1 MASITDSILNYI
13 DTSPKKLITIVGP
26 TCTGKTDIAIE
37 LAEKF
42 NTQIINADSRLIF
55 KEMDIGTAKPSAD
68 ELKRVKHHLVN
79 LKSIT
84 ESYSAGDYQKDF
96 DNVVENIW
104 KIDSERKIIVV
115 GGTGLYIKAALENL
129 EMPAVNTNQALRDE
143 LNQKSLDELLL
154 MLQEK
159 DSEAL
164 ALIDVQNKIRV
175 IRALELIIS
184 TGKPLNEL
192 RTKSREPRYDS
203 LYIGLDFK
211 QREDLYDLINVR
223 VLGMIERGLVEEVK
237 ALINKYGRV
246 KAIDSTIGY
255 REVADYL
262 SGLISLD
269 EAVSE
274 IQLRTRRYAKRQ
286 MTWFR
291 ANPEIQWFYRQG

>member
-1 MASITDSILNYI
+1 MALITDSILNYI

-42 NTQIINADSRLIF
+42 KTEIINADSRLIF

-68 ELKRVKHHLVN
+68 ELKRVEHHLVD

-84 ESYSAGDYQKDF
+84 EAYSAGDYQKDF
-96 DNVVENIW
+96 DNVVKNIW
-104 KIDSERKIIVV
+104 KLDPEKKIIVV

-154 MLQEK
+154 MLREN
-159 DSEAL
+159 DTEASS
-164 ALIDVQNKIRV
+164 LIDIQNKVRV
-175 IRALELIIS
+175 IRALELVIS
-184 TGKPLNEL
+184 TGQPLSEL
-192 RTKSREPRYDS
+192 RTKSREARYDS

-211 QREDLYDLINVR
+211 QREDLYSLINKR
-223 VLGMIERGLVEEVK
+223 VLRMMACGLVDEVK
-237 ALINKYGRV
+237 ALMNKYGRV
-246 KAIDSTIGY
+246 KTIDSTIGY
-255 REVADYL
+255 REVADCL

-291 ANPEIQWFYRQG
+291 ANPEIQWFYR

>member
-1 MASITDSILNYI
+1 M
-13 DTSPKKLITIVGP
+13 GP

-42 NTQIINADSRLIF
+42 NTEIINADSRLIF
-55 KEMDIGTAKPSAD
+55 REMDIGTAKPSFD
-68 ELKRVKHHLVN
+68 ELERVKHHLVD

-84 ESYSAGDYQKDF
+84 EAYSAGDYQKDF
-96 DNVVENIW
+96 DNVVKNIW
-104 KIDSERKIIVV
+104 KLNPEKKIIVV

-154 MLQEK
+154 MLQEN
-159 DSEAL
+159 DSTAL
-164 ALIDVQNKIRV
+164 NLIDVQNKVRV
-175 IRALELIIS
+175 IRALELVIS
-184 TGKPLNEL
+184 TGKPLSEL
-192 RTKSREPRYDS
+192 RNKSQEARNDS

-211 QREDLYDLINVR
+211 RREDLYNLINER
-223 VLGMIERGLVEEVK
+223 VLRMIDCGFLDEVK

-246 KAIDSTIGY
+246 KTIDSTIGY
-255 REVADYL
+255 RELADYL
-262 SGLISLD
+262 SGLMSLD
-269 EAVSE
+269 EAVNQ

-291 ANPEIQWFYRQG
+291 ANPEIQWFYREG

>member
-1 MASITDSILNYI
+1 MALITDSILNYI
-13 DTSPKKLITIVGP
+13 DTSSKKLITIVGP

-42 NTQIINADSRLIF
+42 NTEIINADSRLIF

-68 ELKRVKHHLVN
+68 ELKRVEHHLVD

-84 ESYSAGDYQKDF
+84 EAYSAGDYQKDF
-96 DNVVENIW
+96 DNVVKNIW
-104 KIDSERKIIVV
+104 KLDPEKKIIVV

-129 EMPAVNTNQALRDE
+129 EMPAVNTNQVLRDE

-154 MLQEK
+154 MLREN
-159 DSEAL
+159 DSEASS
-164 ALIDVQNKIRV
+164 LIDIQNKVRV
-175 IRALELIIS
+175 IRALELVMS
-184 TGKPLNEL
+184 TGQPLSEL
-192 RTKSREPRYDS
+192 RTKSREARYDS
-203 LYIGLDFK
+203 LYIGLDFNR
-211 QREDLYDLINVR
+211 REDLYNLINER
-223 VLGMIERGLVEEVK
+223 VLRMMEYGLVDEVK
-237 ALINKYGRV
+237 ALMNKYGRV
-246 KAIDSTIGY
+246 KTIDSTIGY
-255 REVADYL
+255 REVADCL

-291 ANPEIQWFYRQG
+291 ANPEIQWFYR

>member
-26 TCTGKTDIAIE
+26 TCTGKTDIAIK

-42 NTQIINADSRLIF
+42 NTEIINADSRLIF

-104 KIDSERKIIVV
+104 NLDPEKKIIVV

-154 MLQEK
+154 MLKEN
-159 DSEAL
+159 DSTAL
-164 ALIDVQNKIRV
+164 NLIDIQNKIRV
-175 IRALELIIS
+175 IRALELVIS
-184 TGKPLNEL
+184 TGKPLSEL
-192 RTKSREPRYDS
+192 RTKSPKPRYDS
-203 LYIGLDFK
+203 LYLGLDFK
-211 QREDLYDLINVR
+211 QRGDLYNLINAR

-237 ALINKYGRV
+237 ALIGKYNRV
-246 KAIDSTIGY
+246 KTIDSTIGY

-269 EAVSE
+269 EAISQ

-291 ANPEIQWFYRQG
+291 ANPGIQWFYREG

>member
-1 MASITDSILNYI
+1 MALITDSILNYI
-13 DTSPKKLITIVGP
+13 DTSSKKLITIVGP

-42 NTQIINADSRLIF
+42 NTEIVNADSRLVF
-55 KEMDIGTAKPSAD
+55 KEMDIGTAKPSFD
-68 ELKRVKHHLVN
+68 ELERVKHHLVD

-84 ESYSAGDYQKDF
+84 EAYSAGDYQKDF
-96 DNVVENIW
+96 DSVVKNIW
-104 KIDSERKIIVV
+104 NLDPEKKIIVV

-129 EMPAVNTNQALRDE
+129 EMPAVNTNQVLRDE

-154 MLQEK
+154 MLREN
-159 DSEAL
+159 DSEASS
-164 ALIDVQNKIRV
+164 LIDIQNKVRV
-175 IRALELIIS
+175 IRALELVMS
-184 TGKPLNEL
+184 TGQPLSEL

-203 LYIGLDFK
+203 LYIGLDFNR
-211 QREDLYDLINVR
+211 REDLYNLINER
-223 VLGMIERGLVEEVK
+223 VLRMMEYGLVDEVK
-237 ALINKYGRV
+237 ALMNKYGRV
-246 KAIDSTIGY
+246 KTIDSTIGY
-255 REVADYL
+255 REVADCL

-291 ANPEIQWFYRQG
+291 ANPEIQWFYR

>member
-1 MASITDSILNYI
+1 MALITDSILNYI

-42 NTQIINADSRLIF
+42 KTEIINADSRLIF
-55 KEMDIGTAKPSAD
+55 KEMDIGTAKPSFD
-68 ELKRVKHHLVN
+68 ELKRVKHHLVDI
-79 LKSIT
+79 KSIT
-84 ESYSAGDYQKDF
+84 EVYSAGDYQKDF
-96 DNVVENIW
+96 DSVVENIR
-104 KIDSERKIIVV
+104 KLYPERKIIVV

-129 EMPAVNTNQALRDE
+129 EMPAVNTNQALRNE

-154 MLQEK
+154 MLKEN
-159 DSEAL
+159 DSTAL
-164 ALIDVQNKIRV
+164 NLIDVQNKIRV
-175 IRALELIIS
+175 IRALELVIS
-184 TGKPLNEL
+184 TGKPLSQL
-192 RTKSREPRYDS
+192 RTKSREARYDS

-211 QREDLYDLINVR
+211 RREDLYNLINER
-223 VLGMIERGLVEEVK
+223 VLRMMECGLVDEVK
-237 ALINKYGRV
+237 VLINKYGRV
-246 KAIDSTIGY
+246 KTIDSTIGY

-262 SGLISLD
+262 SGGLSLD

-291 ANPEIQWFYRQG
+291 ANPDIQWFYRGD

>member
-1 MASITDSILNYI
+1 MPLITDSILNYI
-13 DTSPKKLITIVGP
+13 DTSPKKLIAIVGP

-42 NTQIINADSRLIF
+42 NTEIINADSRLIF
-55 KEMDIGTAKPSAD
+55 REMDIGTAKPSFD
-68 ELKRVKHHLVN
+68 ELERVKHHLVD

-84 ESYSAGDYQKDF
+84 EAYSAGDYQKDF
-96 DNVVENIW
+96 DNVVKNIW
-104 KIDSERKIIVV
+104 KLNPEKKIIVV

-154 MLQEK
+154 MLQEN
-159 DSEAL
+159 DSTAL
-164 ALIDVQNKIRV
+164 NLIDVQNKVRV
-175 IRALELIIS
+175 IRALELVIS
-184 TGKPLNEL
+184 TGKPLSEL
-192 RTKSREPRYDS
+192 RNKSQEARNDS

-211 QREDLYDLINVR
+211 RREDLYNLINER
-223 VLGMIERGLVEEVK
+223 VLRMIDCGFLDEVK

-246 KAIDSTIGY
+246 KTIDSTIGY
-255 REVADYL
+255 RELADYL
-262 SGLISLD
+262 SGLMSLD
-269 EAVSE
+269 EAVNQ

-291 ANPEIQWFYRQG
+291 ANPEIQWFYREG

>member
-1 MASITDSILNYI
+1 MALITDSILNYI

-42 NTQIINADSRLIF
+42 KTEIVNADSRLIF
-55 KEMDIGTAKPSAD
+55 KEMDIGTAKPSFD
-68 ELKRVKHHLVN
+68 ELERVKHHLVN
-79 LKSIT
+79 LKSIR
-84 ESYSAGDYQKDF
+84 EAYSAGDYQKDF
-96 DNVVENIW
+96 DKVVENIW
-104 KIDSERKIIVV
+104 NSDPEKKIIVV

-129 EMPAVNTNQALRDE
+129 EMPAVNTNQVLRDE

-154 MLQEK
+154 MLREN
-159 DSEAL
+159 DSNAL
-164 ALIDVQNKIRV
+164 ALIDIQNKVRV
-175 IRALELIIS
+175 IRALELVIS
-184 TGKPLNEL
+184 TGKPLAEL
-192 RTKSREPRYDS
+192 RTKSREARYDS

-211 QREDLYDLINVR
+211 RREDLYNLINER
-223 VLGMIERGLVEEVK
+223 VLRMMEFGLVDEVK
-237 ALINKYGRV
+237 ALIGKYGRV
-246 KAIDSTIGY
+246 KTIDSTIGY

-262 SGLISLD
+262 SGGLSLD

-291 ANPEIQWFYRQG
+291 ANPDIQWFYRGD

>member
-1 MASITDSILNYI
+1 MPLITDSILNYI
-13 DTSPKKLITIVGP
+13 DTSQKKLITILGP

-42 NTQIINADSRLIF
+42 NIEIVNADSRLIF
-55 KEMDIGTAKPSAD
+55 REMDIGTAKPSFD
-68 ELKRVKHHLVN
+68 ELKRVKHHLLN

-84 ESYSAGDYQKDF
+84 EAYSAGDYQKDF
-96 DNVVENIW
+96 DNVVKNIW
-104 KIDSERKIIVV
+104 KLDPEKKIIVV

-159 DSEAL
+159 DLNAL
-164 ALIDVQNKIRV
+164 NLIDVQNKVRV
-175 IRALELIIS
+175 IRALELVVN
-184 TGKPLNEL
+184 TGKPLSEL
-192 RTKSREPRYDS
+192 RNKSQEARYDT

-211 QREDLYDLINVR
+211 RRENLYDLINKR
-223 VLGMIERGLVEEVK
+223 VLYMIERGLLDEVK
-237 ALINKYGRV
+237 ALMNKYGRV
-246 KAIDSTIGY
+246 KTIDSTIGY
-255 REVADYL
+255 RELADYL
-262 SGLISLD
+262 SGLMSLD
-269 EAVSE
+269 EAVNQ

-291 ANPEIQWFYRQG
+291 ANPEIQWFYREG

>member
-1 MASITDSILNYI
+1 MASIIDSILNYI

-42 NTQIINADSRLIF
+42 NTEIINADSRLIF

-79 LKSIT
+79 LKLIT
-84 ESYSAGDYQKDF
+84 EYYSAGDYQKDF
-96 DNVVENIW
+96 DNVLENIW
-104 KIDSERKIIVV
+104 KIDPERKIIVV

-143 LNQKSLDELLL
+143 LNQKSLEELLL

-159 DSEAL
+159 DSGAL
-164 ALIDVQNKIRV
+164 ALIDIQNKVRV
-175 IRALELIIS
+175 IRALELVIS
-184 TGKPLNEL
+184 TGKPLREL
-192 RTKSREPRYDS
+192 RTKSQEPRYDS
-203 LYIGLDFK
+203 LYVGLDFK
-211 QREDLYDLINVR
+211 RREDLYDLINAR
-223 VLGMIERGLVEEVK
+223 VLRMIERGLVDEVK
-237 ALINKYGRV
+237 VLINKYGRV
-246 KAIDSTIGY
+246 KTIDSTIGY

-269 EAVSE
+269 EAISQ

-291 ANPEIQWFYRQG
+291 ANPGIQWFYR

>member
-1 MASITDSILNYI
+1 MALITDSILNYI

-26 TCTGKTDIAIE
+26 TCTGKSDIAIE

-42 NTQIINADSRLIF
+42 NTEIINADSRLVF
-55 KEMDIGTAKPSAD
+55 KEMDIGTAKPSSD

-84 ESYSAGDYQKDF
+84 EAYSAGDYQKDF
-96 DNVVENIW
+96 DNVVKNIW
-104 KIDSERKIIVV
+104 KLDPEKKIIVV

-154 MLQEK
+154 MLKEN
-159 DSEAL
+159 DSNAL
-164 ALIDVQNKIRV
+164 ALIDVQNKVRV
-175 IRALELIIS
+175 IRALELVIS
-184 TGKPLNEL
+184 TGKPLREL
-192 RTKSREPRYDS
+192 RTKSREARYDS

-211 QREDLYDLINVR
+211 RREDLYDLINTR
-223 VLGMIERGLVEEVK
+223 VLGMIKRGLVEEVK

-246 KAIDSTIGY
+246 KTINSTIGY

-262 SGLISLD
+262 SGFISLD

-291 ANPEIQWFYRQG
+291 ANPEIQWFYRE

>member
-1 MASITDSILNYI
+1 MALITYSILNYI

-42 NTQIINADSRLIF
+42 NTEIINADSRLVF
-55 KEMDIGTAKPSAD
+55 KEMDIGTAKPSFD
-68 ELKRVKHHLVN
+68 ELERVKHHLVN

-84 ESYSAGDYQKDF
+84 EPYSAGDYQKDF
-96 DNVVENIW
+96 DSVVENIW
-104 KIDSERKIIVV
+104 KLDPEKKIIVV

-129 EMPAVNTNQALRDE
+129 EMPAVNINQALRDE

-154 MLQEK
+154 MLRAN
-159 DSEAL
+159 DSNAL
-164 ALIDVQNKIRV
+164 ALIDVQNKVRV
-175 IRALELIIS
+175 IRALELVIS
-184 TGKPLNEL
+184 TGKPLREL
-192 RTKSREPRYDS
+192 RTKSREARYDS
-203 LYIGLDFK
+203 LYIGLDFNR
-211 QREDLYDLINVR
+211 REDLYDLINAR
-223 VLGMIERGLVEEVK
+223 VLGMMERGLVEEVK

-246 KAIDSTIGY
+246 KTIDSTIGY

-291 ANPEIQWFYRQG
+291 ANPEIQWFYR

>member
-1 MASITDSILNYI
+1 MALITDSILNYI

-42 NTQIINADSRLIF
+42 NTEIINADSRLVF
-55 KEMDIGTAKPSAD
+55 KEMDIGTAKPSFD
-68 ELKRVKHHLVN
+68 ELERVKHHLVN

-84 ESYSAGDYQKDF
+84 EPYSAGDYQKDF
-96 DNVVENIW
+96 DSVVENIW
-104 KIDSERKIIVV
+104 KLDPEKKIIVV

-129 EMPAVNTNQALRDE
+129 EMPAVNINQALRDE

-154 MLQEK
+154 MLQEN
-159 DSEAL
+159 DSNAL
-164 ALIDVQNKIRV
+164 ALIDIQNKVRV

-184 TGKPLNEL
+184 TGKPLREL
-192 RTKSREPRYDS
+192 RTKSREARYDS

-211 QREDLYDLINVR
+211 RREDLYDLINAR
-223 VLGMIERGLVEEVK
+223 VLGMMEQGLVEEVK

-246 KAIDSTIGY
+246 KTIDSTIGY

-291 ANPEIQWFYRQG
+291 ANPEIQWFYRGD

>member
-1 MASITDSILNYI
+1 MALITDSILNYI

-42 NTQIINADSRLIF
+42 KTEIINADSRLIF
-55 KEMDIGTAKPSAD
+55 KEMDIGTAKPSFD
-68 ELKRVKHHLVN
+68 ELKRVKHHLVDI
-79 LKSIT
+79 KSIT
-84 ESYSAGDYQKDF
+84 EVYSAGDYQKDF
-96 DNVVENIW
+96 DSVVENIR
-104 KIDSERKIIVV
+104 KLYPERKIIVV

-129 EMPAVNTNQALRDE
+129 EMPAVNINQALRDK

-154 MLQEK
+154 MLKEN
-159 DSEAL
+159 DSNAL
-164 ALIDVQNKIRV
+164 ALIDIQNKVRV
-175 IRALELIIS
+175 IRALELVIS
-184 TGKPLNEL
+184 TGKSLAEL
-192 RTKSREPRYDS
+192 RTKSREARYDS

-211 QREDLYDLINVR
+211 RREDLYNLINER
-223 VLGMIERGLVEEVK
+223 VLRMMECGLVDEVK
-237 ALINKYGRV
+237 ALIGNYGRV
-246 KAIDSTIGY
+246 KTIDSTIGY

-262 SGLISLD
+262 SGGLSLD

-291 ANPEIQWFYRQG
+291 ANPDIQWFYRGD

>member
-1 MASITDSILNYI
+1 MALITDSILNYI

-42 NTQIINADSRLIF
+42 KTEIINADSRLIF

-68 ELKRVKHHLVN
+68 ELKRVEHHLVD

-84 ESYSAGDYQKDF
+84 EAYSAGDYQKDF
-96 DNVVENIW
+96 DNVVKNIW
-104 KIDSERKIIVV
+104 KLDPEKKIIVV

-154 MLQEK
+154 MLTEN
-159 DSEAL
+159 DSEASS
-164 ALIDVQNKIRV
+164 LIDIQNKVRV
-175 IRALELIIS
+175 IRALELVIS
-184 TGKPLNEL
+184 TGKPLSEL
-192 RTKSREPRYDS
+192 RTKSREARYDS
-203 LYIGLDFK
+203 LYIGLDFNR
-211 QREDLYDLINVR
+211 REDLYDLINAR
-223 VLGMIERGLVEEVK
+223 VLAMIERGLVEEVK
-237 ALINKYGRV
+237 ALIGKYGRV
-246 KAIDSTIGY
+246 KTIDSTIGY
-255 REVADYL
+255 RELADYL

-291 ANPEIQWFYRQG
+291 ANPEIQWFYR

>member
-1 MASITDSILNYI
+1 MALITDSILNYI

-42 NTQIINADSRLIF
+42 KTEIINADSRLIF
-55 KEMDIGTAKPSAD
+55 KEMNIGTAKPSFN
-68 ELKRVKHHLVN
+68 ELERVRHHLVN

-84 ESYSAGDYQKDF
+84 EAYSAGDYQKDF
-96 DNVVENIW
+96 DSVVENIR
-104 KIDSERKIIVV
+104 KLDPERKIIVV

-129 EMPAVNTNQALRDE
+129 EMPAVNINQALRDE

-154 MLQEK
+154 MLKEN
-159 DSEAL
+159 DSNAL
-164 ALIDVQNKIRV
+164 ALIDIQNKIRV
-175 IRALELIIS
+175 IRALELVIS
-184 TGKPLNEL
+184 TGKPLSEL
-192 RTKSREPRYDS
+192 RTKSPKPRYDS
-203 LYIGLDFK
+203 LYLGLDFK
-211 QREDLYDLINVR
+211 QREDLYNLINER
-223 VLGMIERGLVEEVK
+223 VLRMMECGLVDEVK
-237 ALINKYGRV
+237 ALIGKYGRV
-246 KAIDSTIGY
+246 KTIDSTIGY

-269 EAVSE
+269 EAVSQ

-291 ANPEIQWFYRQG
+291 ANPEIQWFYR

>member
-42 NTQIINADSRLIF
+42 NTEIINADSRLIF

-79 LKSIT
+79 LKAIT
-84 ESYSAGDYQKDF
+84 EPYSAGDYQKDF

-104 KIDSERKIIVV
+104 KIDPERKIIVV

-143 LNQKSLDELLL
+143 LNQKTLDELLL
-154 MLQEK
+154 MLQDK
-159 DSEAL
+159 DSCAL
-164 ALIDVQNKIRV
+164 ALIDIQNKIRV
-175 IRALELIIS
+175 IRALELVIS
-184 TGKPLNEL
+184 TGKSLSEL

-223 VLGMIERGLVEEVK
+223 VLAMIERGLVEEVK
-237 ALINKYGRV
+237 ALINKNGRV
-246 KAIDSTIGY
+246 KTIDSTIGY

-262 SGLISLD
+262 SGDLSLD
-269 EAVSE
+269 EAISE

-291 ANPEIQWFYRQG
+291 ANPEIQWFYR

>member
-1 MASITDSILNYI
+1 MALITDSILNYI
-13 DTSPKKLITIVGP
+13 DTSSKKLITIVGP

-42 NTQIINADSRLIF
+42 NTEIVNADSRLVF
-55 KEMDIGTAKPSAD
+55 KEMDIGTAKPSFD
-68 ELKRVKHHLVN
+68 ELERVKHHLVD

-84 ESYSAGDYQKDF
+84 EAYSAGDYQKDF
-96 DNVVENIW
+96 DSVVKNIW
-104 KIDSERKIIVV
+104 NLDPEKKIIVV

-129 EMPAVNTNQALRDE
+129 EMPAVNINQALRDE

-154 MLQEK
+154 MLRAN
-159 DSEAL
+159 DSNAL
-164 ALIDVQNKIRV
+164 ALIDVQNKVRV

-184 TGKPLNEL
+184 TGKPLREL
-192 RTKSREPRYDS
+192 RTKSREARYDS

-211 QREDLYDLINVR
+211 RREDLYDLINAR
-223 VLGMIERGLVEEVK
+223 VLGMMEQGLVEEVK

-246 KAIDSTIGY
+246 KTIDSTIGY

-291 ANPEIQWFYRQG
+291 ANPEIQWFYR

>member
-1 MASITDSILNYI
+1 MASIIDSILNYI
-13 DTSPKKLITIVGP
+13 DTSPKKLITILGP

-37 LAEKF
+37 LAKKF
-42 NTQIINADSRLIF
+42 KTEIINADSRLIF
-55 KEMDIGTAKPSAD
+55 KEMDIGTAKPSFD

-79 LKSIT
+79 FKSMT
-84 ESYSAGDYQKDF
+84 EAYSAGDYQKDF
-96 DNVVENIW
+96 DNVVKNIW
-104 KIDSERKIIVV
+104 NLDLDKKIILV

-159 DSEAL
+159 DSGAL
-164 ALIDVQNKIRV
+164 ALIDIQNKVRV
-175 IRALELIIS
+175 IRALELVIS
-184 TGKPLNEL
+184 TGKPLREL
-192 RTKSREPRYDS
+192 RTKSQEPRYDS
-203 LYIGLDFK
+203 LYVGLDFK
-211 QREDLYDLINVR
+211 RREDLYDLINAR
-223 VLGMIERGLVEEVK
+223 VLRMIERGLVDEVK

-246 KAIDSTIGY
+246 KTIDSTIGY

-262 SGLISLD
+262 SGILSLD
-269 EAVSE
+269 EAINQ

-291 ANPEIQWFYRQG
+291 ANPEIQWFYR

>member
-1 MASITDSILNYI
+1 MASIIDSILNYI
-13 DTSPKKLITIVGP
+13 DTSPKKLITILGP

-37 LAEKF
+37 LAKKF
-42 NTQIINADSRLIF
+42 KTEIINADSRLIF
-55 KEMDIGTAKPSAD
+55 KEMDVGTAKPSFD

-79 LKSIT
+79 FKSMT
-84 ESYSAGDYQKDF
+84 EAYSAGDYQKDF
-96 DNVVENIW
+96 DNVVKNIW
-104 KIDSERKIIVV
+104 NLDLEKKIIVV

-159 DSEAL
+159 DSGAL
-164 ALIDVQNKIRV
+164 ALIDIQNKVRV
-175 IRALELIIS
+175 IRALELVIS
-184 TGKPLNEL
+184 TGKPLREL
-192 RTKSREPRYDS
+192 RTKSQEPRYDS
-203 LYIGLDFK
+203 LYVGLDFK
-211 QREDLYDLINVR
+211 RREDLYDLINAR
-223 VLGMIERGLVEEVK
+223 VLRMIERGLVDEVK

-246 KAIDSTIGY
+246 KTIDSTIGY

-262 SGLISLD
+262 SGILSLD
-269 EAVSE
+269 EAINQ

-291 ANPEIQWFYRQG
+291 ANSEIQWFYR

>member
-1 MASITDSILNYI
+1 MALITDSILNYI

-26 TCTGKTDIAIE
+26 TCTGKTDIPIE

-42 NTQIINADSRLIF
+42 NTEIINADSRLVF
-55 KEMDIGTAKPSAD
+55 KEMDIGTAKPSSN

-79 LKSIT
+79 LKLIT
-84 ESYSAGDYQKDF
+84 EAYSAGDYQKDF
-96 DNVVENIW
+96 DTVVENIW
-104 KIDSERKIIVV
+104 KLDPEKKIIVV

-154 MLQEK
+154 MLQEN
-159 DSEAL
+159 DSTAL
-164 ALIDVQNKIRV
+164 NLIDVQNKVRV
-175 IRALELIIS
+175 IRALELVIS
-184 TGKPLNEL
+184 TGKPLSEL
-192 RTKSREPRYDS
+192 RTKSREARYDS

-211 QREDLYDLINVR
+211 QREDLYDLINTR

-237 ALINKYGRV
+237 ALISKYGRV
-246 KAIDSTIGY
+246 KTIDSTIGY

-291 ANPEIQWFYRQG
+291 ANPEIQWFYRGD

>member
-1 MASITDSILNYI
+1 MALITDSILNYI

-37 LAEKF
+37 LAKKF
-42 NTQIINADSRLIF
+42 KTEIINADSRLVF
-55 KEMDIGTAKPSAD
+55 KEMDIGTAKPSSD

-84 ESYSAGDYQKDF
+84 EAYSAGDYQKDF
-96 DNVVENIW
+96 DKVVGNIW
-104 KIDSERKIIVV
+104 KLDPEKKIIVV

-129 EMPAVNTNQALRDE
+129 EMPAVNTNQVLRDE

-154 MLQEK
+154 MLREN
-159 DSEAL
+159 DSNAL
-164 ALIDVQNKIRV
+164 ALIDVQNKVRV
-175 IRALELIIS
+175 IRALELVIS
-184 TGKPLNEL
+184 TGQPLSEL
-192 RTKSREPRYDS
+192 RTKSREARYDS

-211 QREDLYDLINVR
+211 RREDLYDLINTR
-223 VLGMIERGLVEEVK
+223 VLGMIKRGLVDEVK
-237 ALINKYGRV
+237 ALIGKYGRV
-246 KAIDSTIGY
+246 KTIDSTIGY

-262 SGLISLD
+262 SGGLSLD

-291 ANPEIQWFYRQG
+291 ANPDIQWFYR